1 MNNVKHVFIWQD
13 KILISERRMS
23 LVKFLHS
30 FNWQWITLLRVM
42 GTSMSHNASYLV
54 THSKSIFSGHL
65 IPLDRPCSW
74 LYNVH
79 YLYFLSHSYFYT
91 AYDDINCWEWMCVNC
106 DDNLYSKFDISPSK
120 MNTESKTTD
129 RPRPTESPRWA
140 DWPTPTDLPSCLSTD
155 RMIDRSTALQTDCP
169 TDQPTDRP
177 DWLIGKSNI
186 HDIIHDISFN

>member
-23 LVKFLHS
+23 LVDFLHI
-30 FNWQWITLLRVM
+30 FNWQCITLLRVM

-65 IPLDRPCSW
+65 IPLDRPCSR
-74 LYNVH
+74 LNIIYI
-79 YLYFLSHSYFYT
+79 FSHSHFYT

-106 DDNLYSKFDISPSK
+106 DDNLDSNFDISPSK

-129 RPRPTESPRWA
+129 RPRPTESPRCIWA
-140 DWPTPTDLPSCLSTD
+140 DRPIPTDLPSC
-155 RMIDRSTALQTDCP
+155 
-169 TDQPTDRP
+169 
-177 DWLIGKSNI
+177 
-186 HDIIHDISFN
+186 